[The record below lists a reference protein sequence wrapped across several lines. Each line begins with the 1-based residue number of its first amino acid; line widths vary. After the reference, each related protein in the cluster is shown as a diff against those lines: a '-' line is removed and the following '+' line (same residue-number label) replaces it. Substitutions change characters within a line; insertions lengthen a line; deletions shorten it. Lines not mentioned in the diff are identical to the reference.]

1 MGSWGVY
8 NINNLGN
15 EEKVL
20 NLIISLE
27 FNIKLQ
33 FEHTVFQIFR
43 LRRCYVQK
51 SFVKA
56 FFRSL

>member
-8 NINNLGN
+8 NIKNLGN

-43 LRRCYVQK
+43 LRRRYVQK
-51 SFVKA
+51 SFVKV